1 MLPEL
6 PTIKQILKLYGLR
19 AQKQLSQNFLLDA
32 AITDRIVA
40 CLPSP
45 AANKCVIEVGA
56 GPGGLTRSLLRANAR
71 HVIAVEKDRRFL
83 PVLQQLRD
91 AVGPE
96 RLSIVH
102 GDMLELDEAQLL
114 GSETVTPWDAAEAPS
129 VQVIGNLPFGIA
141 TELLLK
147 WLRQL
152 PRREGVFRFGRVPFT
167 LMFQAEVAAR
177 IVASPGTTTFGRLSV
192 MTQQSCEAR
201 SLLTVHGKSFVPPP
215 LVDAAVV
222 TLLPRVHAVPLQSQD
237 ALELLLRDTFS
248 LRRKMLRRAI
258 VPLEARLGV
267 HSLLAQCGINS
278 TLRAQD
284 LTVAEWC
291 KFADLVHS
299 IETAKT
305 KKDSTTSE
313 AKA

>member
-6 PTIKQILKLYGLR
+6 PSIKQILKLYGLR

-32 AITDRIVA
+32 SITDRIVA
-40 CLPSP
+40 CLPAPPS
-45 AANKCVIEVGA
+45 NKCVIEVGA

-83 PVLQQLRD
+83 PALQLLRD

-96 RLSIVH
+96 RLTIH
-102 GDMLELDEAQLL
+102 CGDMLRLDEALL
-114 GSETVTPWDAAEAPS
+114 LAAQPRTPWASPEPCQ
-129 VQVIGNLPFGIA
+129 VQVIGNLPFNVA
-141 TELLLK
+141 TDLLLK

-152 PRREGVFRFGRVPFT
+152 PRRDGVFGWGRVPFT

-177 IVASPGTTTFGRLSV
+177 IVASPGTSTFGRLSV

-201 SLLTVHGKSFVPPP
+201 SLLTVLGKSFVPPP
-215 LVDAAVV
+215 QVDAAVV
-222 TLLPRVHAVPLQSQD
+222 TLLPRVEPVPVRD
-237 ALELLLRDTFS
+237 YAALELLLRDVFS
-248 LRRKMLRRAI
+248 LRRKMLRRSI
-258 VPLEARLGV
+258 VPLEQRLGTT
-267 HSLLAQCGINS
+267 SLLRRCGIND

-291 KFADLVHS
+291 KLADLV
-299 IETAKT
+299 
-305 KKDSTTSE
+305 SE
-313 AKA
+313 LEQARQQK